1 MKEEQPYQYSAE
13 QIQRYID
20 GKMDASE
27 MHTLEKAALEDPFLA
42 DAIEGIR
49 EMRPNLKEDL
59 MEMQNKLSEK
69 KEEKRKRRWIPIA
82 IALLLLLSFGGW
94 YMFREDGA
102 GSGDGQQQIAKVDG
116 SDSGIGEAANASQD
130 SQLLIQNDAAKADAA
145 TTQAAREEGKDL
157 AAAKPDNTKAEESE
171 PAEAAA
177 NKAATAAA
185 ETAPAPTA
193 APKAAPV
200 ANVDAAAKK
209 DNEAGKKTLSAPSK
223 VDAADAKTAAPA
235 ARAKKGYQFELL
247 EMAKNVEPV
256 TGWSAFAKYIQS
268 SMQRPAGG
276 LHGTV
281 GTNFVVAPDGSISDI
296 TVVKSLHPD
305 YDKEAVR
312 LLQNGPKW
320 KASNGGDKPLKAV
333 YNVVF

>member
-1 MKEEQPYQYSAE
+1 LKEGSTYQYSAE
-13 QIQRYID
+13 DIQRYLD
-20 GKMDASE
+20 GKMDPAG
-27 MHTLEKAALEDPFLA
+27 MHALERAALEDPFLA

-49 EMRPNLKEDL
+49 EMRPNLKEDI

-69 KEEKRKRRWIPIA
+69 KQEDRKRRWIPIA
-82 IALLLLLSFGGW
+82 IALLLLLFFGGW
-94 YMFREDGA
+94 FMFRED
-102 GSGDGQQQIAKVDG
+102 GDGQQQIAQQEG
-116 SDSGIGEAANASQD
+116 SQPATQEMTQPAQD
-130 SQLLIQNDAAKADAA
+130 SMANSGADDKAGGQSEAN
-145 TTQAAREEGKDL
+145 KDL
-157 AAAKPDNTKAEESE
+157 AANKPDNTKAEESK

-177 NKAATAAA
+177 TKAAKSATGTEPATSADAAA
-185 ETAPAPTA
+185 ASST
-193 APKAAPV
+193 V
-200 ANVDAAAKK
+200 ASVDAAARKSSESAK
-209 DNEAGKKTLSAPSK
+209 ETLTAPAKSK
-223 VDAADAKTAAPA
+223 AELSKQADAKTAAPT
-235 ARAKKGYQFELL
+235 ARSKGAYQFETL

-256 TGWSAFAKYIQS
+256 TGWTAFAKYIQS

-281 GTNFVVAPDGSISDI
+281 GTNFIVAPDGTISEV

-320 KASNGGDKPLKAV
+320 KASNGGDKAVKAV

>member
-1 MKEEQPYQYSAE
+1 
-13 QIQRYID
+13 
-20 GKMDASE
+20 MDPAG
-27 MHTLEKAALEDPFLA
+27 MHALERAALEDPFLA

-69 KEEKRKRRWIPIA
+69 KQEERKRRWIPIA

-94 YMFREDGA
+94 LMFRDDG
-102 GSGDGQQQIAKVDG
+102 GNQQIAQQEG
-116 SDSGIGEAANASQD
+116 SQQATQDLAQPAQDSMAISGAEDKTGSQTDATKELAAN
-130 SQLLIQNDAAKADAA
+130 
-145 TTQAAREEGKDL
+145 
-157 AAAKPDNTKAEESE
+157 KPDNTNSEESKPEDVAGTKAAKSATGTE
-171 PAEAAA
+171 PAT
-177 NKAATAAA
+177 TADV
-185 ETAPAPTA
+185 AP
-193 APKAAPV
+193 AAPV
-200 ANVDAAAKK
+200 ASVDAAARKT
-209 DNEAGKKTLSAPSK
+209 NESAKKTLSAPAKAEAELSK
-223 VDAADAKTAAPA
+223 QADAKTAAPV
-235 ARAKKGYQFELL
+235 ARSKGAYQFETL

-256 TGWSAFAKYIQS
+256 TGWSAFAKYIQAN
-268 SMQRPAGG
+268 MQRPEGG

-281 GTNFVVAPDGSISDI
+281 GTNFIVAPDGTISEV

-320 KASNGGDKPLKAV
+320 KASNGGDKALKAV